1 MSLLKDPQNRFLIE
15 NECRQQQITRNEN
28 PEEVAVI
35 NSRVEGVEER
45 INFEVSI
52 NRNLDMEDYSELRRQ
67 VIEVDDYNYTAP
79 ENILQII
86 NTTTTSDTELNWT
99 GAEGVLYPRL
109 ASNLPDTPVS
119 FKNYSQEDDMK
130 ISKLYL
136 FLILFPLGYLKH
148 VVIPKTNKH
157 LKEPTD
163 LSEFLRFIG
172 CWFYMYLWVFRP
184 SQHSWWSSTT
194 KNMFHGAPFQLNE
207 YMSHNRFYDILG
219 DFRYTNE

>member
-52 NRNLDMEDYSELRRQ
+52 NRNLDMEDYAELRRQ

-130 ISKLYL
+130 ISKLDL
-136 FLILFPLGYLKH
+136 FLIFFLLVILNILLFQRQ
-148 VVIPKTNKH
+148 TN
-157 LKEPTD
+157 
-163 LSEFLRFIG
+163 I
-172 CWFYMYLWVFRP
+172 
-184 SQHSWWSSTT
+184 
-194 KNMFHGAPFQLNE
+194 
-207 YMSHNRFYDILG
+207 
-219 DFRYTNE
+219 